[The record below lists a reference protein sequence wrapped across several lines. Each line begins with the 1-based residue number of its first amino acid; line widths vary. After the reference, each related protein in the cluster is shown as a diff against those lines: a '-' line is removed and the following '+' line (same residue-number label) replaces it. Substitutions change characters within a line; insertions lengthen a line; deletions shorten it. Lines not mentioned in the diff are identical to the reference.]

1 MDYTNVLPGAKLGVS
16 TTEANR
22 RELFL
27 KLFAGQ
33 VLNAFEDPTVNLMDS
48 LVRQFS
54 ISGGKTLQ
62 IPATGYVQGAYHL
75 PGKEIQGQS
84 PQQSER
90 TINVDDLLYV
100 PLFFPSIYDALSHY
114 QVRGEYAKKAGYT
127 LAKAKNNAQ
136 IVEVLKAARS
146 AATIPGVTNGGSQI
160 LSDKFQVGTGGAA
173 DVNEAA
179 LTIFEALFQAAE
191 IMDQK
196 LIPTE
201 DRHCMLRPREYY
213 TLVRAIQSNGFS
225 LANKFF
231 METTSSINTG
241 KLPTIA
247 GFQMHKSNLLPKTNM
262 TETGDP
268 SGSGTPGTLA
278 VLPIHSAHAL
288 DCTKTMGMIWH
299 PEASATVTLMGLQV
313 KTDYM
318 LKNLGDLLVAYFVLG
333 HGVVRPECSIELS
346 LNATTVA

>member
-1 MDYTNVLPGAKLGVS
+1 MDYTNVLPGAALGVG

-22 RELFL
+22 RALFL

-33 VLNAFEDPTVNLMDS
+33 VLNAFEDPTVNMMDS
-48 LVRQFS
+48 LVKQFS

-75 PGKEIQGQS
+75 PGVEIQGQT
-84 PQQSER
+84 PQQNEVL
-90 TINVDDLLYV
+90 INVDDLLYV
-100 PLFFPSIYDALSHY
+100 PLFFPSLYDALSHY

-136 IVEVLKAARS
+136 IAKVLTAARS
-146 AATIPGVTNGGSQI
+146 AANIPGVTNGGSQI
-160 LSDKFQVGTGGAA
+160 LSDKFQVGVGGAA

-179 LTIFEALFQAAE
+179 LTIFEALFQSAE
-191 IMDQK
+191 LMDQK
-196 LIPTE
+196 LIPSE
-201 DRHCMLRPREYY
+201 DRHCALRPKDYY
-213 TLVRAIQSNGFS
+213 VLVRAIQSNGFS

-231 METTSSINTG
+231 MESPSSINNGT
-241 KLPTIA
+241 LPKIA
-247 GFQMHKSNLLPKTNM
+247 GFQMHKTNLLPKVNQTA
-262 TETGDP
+262 TGDP
-268 SGSGTPGTLA
+268 VSGTPGTLSS
-278 VLPIHSAHAL
+278 LPVHTNHAL
-288 DCTKTMGMIWH
+288 DCSKTMGMIWH
-299 PEASATVTLMGLQV
+299 PEATATVTLMGLQV

-333 HGVVRPECSIELS
+333 HGVVRPECAIELS